1 MRQMRTI
8 LFDFGATLDYPRHWL
23 DRFLVHYRAAGIEL
37 TREQLDPGFDH
48 ATRIAYRSSK
58 MLSAYGLMEL
68 VDYLVRLQIEFLSRH
83 GALEVREI
91 LGLAAGGMR
100 LPEMA
105 GWITQSFV
113 AESRSGFEA
122 SREVL
127 RALEGRFRMGVVSNF
142 YGNLGNILAEADL
155 ARLFGAVADSSQVG
169 IFKPDAGI
177 FLAALDRLGSA
188 PSETAMVGDSID
200 KDCLPA
206 QRLGMKGIWLRN
218 PTTAEGA
225 AAESSGGKVGEPTP
239 ASPGGVAGG
248 EPNAAL
254 PDFTI
259 DTLAELKDLKWWTD

>member
-1 MRQMRTI
+1 MKQTRTV

-23 DRFLVHYRAAGIEL
+23 DRFLGHYRAAGIEL
-37 TREQLDPGFDH
+37 TREQLDPSFDH

-58 MLSAYGLMEL
+58 MLSAYGLTEL

-91 LGLAAGGMR
+91 IGAAAGGMR

-113 AESRSGFEA
+113 AESRRGFEV

-127 RALEGRFRMGVVSNF
+127 RTLEGRFRMGVVSNF

-155 ARLFGAVADSSQVG
+155 ARFFGTVVDSSQVG

-177 FLAALDRLGSA
+177 FLAALERLGSA

-206 QRLGMKGIWLRN
+206 QRLGIKGIWLRN
-218 PTTAEGA
+218 PTGVETVG
-225 AAESSGGKVGEPTP
+225 SGDVMVRSGG
-239 ASPGGVAGG
+239 AGVEG

-259 DTLAELKDLKWWTD
+259 DTLAELQDLKWWTD